1 MKTLIQQ
8 DSQVLYHSEF
18 DDYGILQ
25 YFKVDGENELSF
37 SLVKELIP
45 YNVNTLQKIIIG
57 YRQICTTFNLWKTK
71 DIRHSMSKFWCLL

>member
-8 DSQVLYHSEF
+8 DSQVLYHPEF

-57 YRQICTTFNLWKTK
+57 YRQIHTTFNLWKIK
-71 DIRHSMSKFWCLL
+71 DIRYSVDKFWCLL